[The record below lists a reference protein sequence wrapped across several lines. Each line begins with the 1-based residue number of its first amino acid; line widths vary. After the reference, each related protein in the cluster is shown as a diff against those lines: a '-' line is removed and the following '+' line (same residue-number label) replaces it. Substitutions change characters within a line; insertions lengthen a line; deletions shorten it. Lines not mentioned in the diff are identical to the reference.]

1 MGRLV
6 VFNNVS
12 VDGFFVDAHGDMS
25 WAHKRDAEWNA
36 FAAENAAGRG
46 GTLLFGRV
54 TYEMMASWWPT
65 PMAARQMPEV
75 AAGMNAMAKVVFSR
89 TLKKADVA
97 WANTRLV
104 RSGLVAAVKKLKAER
119 GRSLVVLGSGSIV
132 SQLTAAGLVDELQLV
147 VNPLVLGAGR
157 TLFEGARAPV
167 AMKLKG
173 TRAFKNGNVV
183 LTYARA
189 R

>member
-1 MGRLV
+1 MGKLV

-12 VDGFFVDAHGDMS
+12 VDGFFVDARGDMS
-25 WAHKRDAEWNA
+25 WAHKHDSEWTA
-36 FAAENAAGRG
+36 FAAENASGRG

-54 TYEMMASWWPT
+54 TYQMMASWWPT

-75 AAGMNAMAKVVFSR
+75 AAGMNAMSKVVFSR
-89 TLKKADVA
+89 TLKKADVT

-104 RSGLVAAVKKLKAER
+104 ARGLVAAVKTLKAER
-119 GRSLVVLGSGSIV
+119 GRSLVVLGSGTIV

-157 TLFEGARAPV
+157 TLFDGLKAPV
-167 AMKLKG
+167 ELKLKSA
-173 TRAFKNGNVV
+173 RPFRNGNIVV
-183 LTYARA
+183 TYAPRA
-189 R
+189 